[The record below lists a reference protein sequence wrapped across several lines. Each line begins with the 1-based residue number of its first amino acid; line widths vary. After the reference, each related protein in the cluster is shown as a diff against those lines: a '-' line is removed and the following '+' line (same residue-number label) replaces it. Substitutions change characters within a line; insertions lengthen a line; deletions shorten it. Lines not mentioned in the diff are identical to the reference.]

1 MSKKSLQELSAK
13 TYREYRSSAKHD
25 AEKQQAKQQ
34 AHANARDFHTMFGYG
49 SSKSGKWYDDHS
61 KKNIQHHLDSE
72 ARHRNKEKKRERGI
86 QTATKLLKKKS
97 ILQRVKSMFEE
108 KMSPEQMSKREDIV
122 MSMKK
127 KMKDFKAR
135 YGSRAKDVL
144 YATATKMA
152 MQEQALREGR
162 VKEDNKNR
170 KRSLMIAL
178 GNSIRGGT
186 SNKYAALEKGRKLF
200 APQKKD
206 MLVAKN
212 EVRTRPKPVVRRR
225 ATPEQI
231 RARLQKESA
240 PSILPHIENIL
251 REQFFPH
258 TMNEGNKENKA
269 KKNAYTDS
277 LGTGKTSHFPLLS
290 KQDNMRKTG
299 RFQLRRKVG
308 FYNPSVEDKIK
319 AKSGRQERLDY
330 MSRWNN
336 LGEGNLDEGSKENK
350 AKKNA
355 VVADTIRRKIN
366 PGLMPSLAYGRQDAK
381 QTRSVEDQ
389 IKAKVDAKASPLA
402 RMKRDVIRGDYGKKH
417 PEMIKRMTRYGL
429 KNSVELL
436 GSILRETEVK
446 GLTRMKRATLLQK
459 LSKAAINSRMR
470 AKSSPVR
477 PPVKR

>member
-34 AHANARDFHTMFGYG
+34 AHANARDFHTMIGYG

-251 REQFFPH
+251 REQYLPH
-258 TMNEGNKENKA
+258 TITEGN
-269 KKNAYTDS
+269 
-277 LGTGKTSHFPLLS
+277 
-290 KQDNMRKTG
+290 
-299 RFQLRRKVG
+299 
-308 FYNPSVEDKIK
+308 
-319 AKSGRQERLDY
+319 
-330 MSRWNN
+330 
-336 LGEGNLDEGSKENK
+336 KENK

-366 PGLMPSLAYGRQDAK
+366 PGLMPSLTYGRQDAK